1 MVALAFLPPSM
12 RKKTAKLYSGRL
24 ELRYAVQKRQLRSFH
39 VDGHYNIA
47 LRLYDYA
54 KHFFVEKAAVFI
66 SYDDKAKVRISVFY
80 YFYVK
85 IKAFI

>member
-39 VDGHYNIA
+39 VDGHYNNA
-47 LRLYDYA
+47 LRLYA
-54 KHFFVEKAAVFI
+54 KHFSVEKAAVFI